1 MHCSN
6 PVQKS
11 AINFV
16 TGCSVI
22 IVTLVFKYIKSTTEL
37 IFIILLR
44 HMGLIEVINLKYL
57 FAFIRCQVLRKWF
70 CRRWSLWCTI
80 QSSVLAA
87 SSCRTEGSS
96 LLEQTKAPRKWGL
109 VPLVSQAAVASCNP
123 NSYSSC
129 RAPVPS
135 LSSPR
140 GAGVWL
146 PVLIASHKAVSKGK
160 GAHNRPGREIAEGR
174 CWPPYFWQTPQIFN
188 GCFEFLMVIQKQC
201 SQMVLS
207 WSVLEHSLSLQVS
220 GMLSQDYKP
229 SASVPSLPCPSLL
242 QSLLWL
248 NML

>member
-1 MHCSN
+1 M
-6 PVQKS
+6 
-11 AINFV
+11 
-16 TGCSVI
+16 
-22 IVTLVFKYIKSTTEL
+22 
-37 IFIILLR
+37 
-44 HMGLIEVINLKYL
+44 
-57 FAFIRCQVLRKWF
+57 
-70 CRRWSLWCTI
+70 
-80 QSSVLAA
+80 
-87 SSCRTEGSS
+87 
-96 LLEQTKAPRKWGL
+96 
-109 VPLVSQAAVASCNP
+109 PLVSQAAVASCNP

-129 RAPVPS
+129 RAPIPS

-146 PVLIASHKAVSKGK
+146 PVLIASHKAGSKGK

-207 WSVLEHSLSLQVS
+207 WSALEHSLSLQVS

-248 NML
+248 NPCSHALCLQSFVAPGRGGTARGKV